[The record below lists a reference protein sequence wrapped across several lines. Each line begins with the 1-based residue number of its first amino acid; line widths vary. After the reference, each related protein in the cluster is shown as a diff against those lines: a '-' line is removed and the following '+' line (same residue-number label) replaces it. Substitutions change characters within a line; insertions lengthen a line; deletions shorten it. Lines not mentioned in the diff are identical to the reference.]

1 MNDRAVTIDDQEL
14 LERARH
20 YDHDALAELYDRYA
34 MRIYAYLY
42 RRVGSAQIAED
53 LTSDVFVSMLEA
65 IQARKP
71 WKASF
76 RAWLYRIA
84 HNAVV
89 DWYRSGGGQHL
100 ADLEESTVEA
110 VIRAQDDGLD
120 AWSREGLRNALVDLT
135 EIQQQVLLLRFG
147 EGLKVR
153 EIAEVLQKSTGAVEA
168 LQHRA
173 LATLRERLEER

>member
-1 MNDRAVTIDDQEL
+1 M
-14 LERARH
+14 
-20 YDHDALAELYDRYA
+20 
-34 MRIYAYLY
+34 
-42 RRVGSAQIAED
+42 
-53 LTSDVFVSMLEA
+53 
-65 IQARKP
+65 
-71 WKASF
+71 
-76 RAWLYRIA
+76 
-84 HNAVV
+84 
-89 DWYRSGGGQHL
+89 
-100 ADLEESTVEA
+100 EA